1 MPGYIGSSAQAK
13 SAHSV
18 AASTAQNS
26 ARKTGEII
34 SGRRQGLPTAAKR
47 AAELADMVR
56 GRRNEMLQGR
66 RGSLP
71 TAQRRSAEAQQAALE
86 RRKAAMDR
94 TNNARFGQG

>member
-1 MPGYIGSSAQAK
+1 MPGYIGSSASAK
-13 SAHSV
+13 SVHSV
-18 AASTAQNS
+18 AQSTAQNS

-71 TAQRRSAEAQQAALE
+71 TTQRRTAEAAQAARQ
-86 RRKAAMDR
+86 RRDAAFQR
-94 TNNARFGQG
+94 TNSARFGQG

>member
-13 SAHSV
+13 SVHSV

-56 GRRNEMLQGR
+56 QRRAEMLQGR
-66 RGSLP
+66 RGRLP
-71 TAQRRSAEAQQAALE
+71 TTQQTSAEAQRAALE
-86 RRKAAMDR
+86 RRNAAMQK